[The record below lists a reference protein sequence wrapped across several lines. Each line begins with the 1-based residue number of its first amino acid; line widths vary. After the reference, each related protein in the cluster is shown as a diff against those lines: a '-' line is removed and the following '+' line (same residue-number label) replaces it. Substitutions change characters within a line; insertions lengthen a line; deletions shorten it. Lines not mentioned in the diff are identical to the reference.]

1 MRRLPPLD
9 TLRVFEAAE
18 RHKSFKKAADELAVT
33 TSAVSHRMAA
43 LEEELGTILFLRH
56 TRRIEVTLEGER
68 LAAGVR
74 RGLTEIRRAVASV
87 DRREGTRIR
96 ITGLPSHVTRWLAP
110 RLHRF

>member
-43 LEEELGTILFLRH
+43 LEEELGTILFAPVSL
-56 TRRIEVTLEGER
+56 TTPSSV
-68 LAAGVR
+68 AAIQR
-74 RGLTEIRRAVASV
+74 F
-87 DRREGTRIR
+87 
-96 ITGLPSHVTRWLAP
+96 TG
-110 RLHRF
+110 